1 MMTRNRKPV
10 VHRKPGLRPRWRW
23 RCLWR
28 PGWISINYSGTV
40 LQRRGP
46 HVSFTTPSPSRFD
59 CALVVRFSLPPD
71 PISEGPSGGDRPSL
85 ASTTI
90 SALPSAMSTFTSPL
104 HQSLGDHPSAFPN
117 QYGKT
122 PSLPTRYL
130 LSHSPFLLSCTIRLL
145 TPKQRH
151 LYSKHSG
158 AMTCAFLRCRIAL
171 AALVTLG
178 ATLAQKPSEGHFFF
192 QWPQTISQCEVRER
206 RERSRQSFRPGDDQ
220 QQVVNLIWNDAM
232 PPFSAWVL

>member
-1 MMTRNRKPV
+1 VPV
-10 VHRKPGLRPRWRW
+10 ASGV
-23 RCLWR
+23 
-28 PGWISINYSGTV
+28 ISINYSRAV

-90 SALPSAMSTFTSPL
+90 SALPSAMYTFTSPL

-117 QYGKT
+117 QYGKS

-130 LSHSPFLLSCTIRLL
+130 LLPFTFSPQLHHPPAHSQARTPILQALGCHDLCLPSLSNRASGTGHSGGHSCPETQRGTLLLSVAAD
-145 TPKQRH
+145 H
-151 LYSKHSG
+151 LPMRGKRE
-158 AMTCAFLRCRIAL
+158 AR
-171 AALVTLG
+171 
-178 ATLAQKPSEGHFFF
+178 E
-192 QWPQTISQCEVRER
+192 ISAIVPTGR
-206 RERSRQSFRPGDDQ
+206 
-220 QQVVNLIWNDAM
+220 
-232 PPFSAWVL
+232 